1 MRPIKLTIS
10 AFGPY
15 AGRTVIDMDALGQ
28 SGLYL
33 ITGDTGAGKTTIF
46 DAICY
51 CLYGDASGNNRTPS
65 MLRSKYA
72 DNDTPTEVELVFSHR
87 QKEYIVKRNP
97 SYMRKS
103 KRGADKLT
111 EEKASAQLT
120 TADGVVIVGNED
132 VKREVIKLLGVDR
145 EQFTQISMLAQGD
158 FMKLLLAG
166 SDTRKEIFRNLFATT
181 SYQRLERELASRRK
195 SLEEE
200 CKSARDS
207 VNLYISGIMCD
218 EESPLI
224 NKIKNAQMGSTP
236 VAEVLELLDELIMTD
251 ANNDKKMSARI
262 DEVDEKI
269 NETNVLIGKAQEL
282 IKSGDRLDAIKT
294 EIEDSETTAK
304 SYDDAYKNAKEEL
317 KKREGLASDLEK
329 INIKLPMY
337 ERLDELI
344 FDLEKNIKEKEN
356 LIGEYSAREE
366 ERIEKLNEINA
377 LKEELGLLKDAG
389 EIQIRLENEIEK
401 CDIQIQQINEL
412 IDICVN
418 YDNKIDEYN
427 NLKQKYIDADEKYR
441 LCREKYEQLDK
452 AYRDGAAGILAE
464 GLSEGVPCPVCG
476 SCTHP
481 NLAIC
486 SSEVPNKDVVDKAKE
501 ESDAAH
507 NSASELSLA
516 ASATKGAADGI
527 KENIINRTQEIIG
540 ECDFVQIKEKL
551 EIAKKEAADSKKY
564 NEMQFEEERKRVS
577 RKETIEKILPEKD
590 EKYHETESRIAQI
603 KSLEAGLD
611 ARINELTK
619 QKENTS
625 HELEYENKEQALGEV
640 ERLEK
645 CISTIVN
652 TYEKAEEE
660 YNRFHSH
667 MSELRGQ
674 EKELTK
680 LLSNTIK
687 YDYESL
693 LNQSEELSLKK
704 RDYREQHQQIM
715 TRKNANESAKQGIQ
729 KQSNELNLLEHRLSS
744 VAALSNTANG
754 NISQKD
760 KITLEAYV
768 QGTFFDRIVDR
779 ANLRFFTMT
788 NGQYELKRV
797 VEAESLTKKAGL
809 ELAVKDYYNGTM
821 RNVRTLSGG
830 ESFMASLS
838 LALGLS
844 DEVQSSS
851 GGIQIDTMFV
861 DEGFGSLDSE
871 SLVQAYNALA
881 SLTDGNRL
889 VGIISHVEELKNKI
903 DKQIV
908 VTKEKTGGSSVK
920 VIEG

>member
-15 AGRTVIDMDALGQ
+15 AGRTVINMDALGQ

-72 DNDTPTEVELVFSHR
+72 DSDTPTEVELVFSHR
-87 QKEYIVKRNP
+87 EKEYTVKRNP
-97 SYMRKS
+97 SYMRRS
-103 KRGADKLT
+103 KRGANKLT
-111 EEKASAQLT
+111 EEKASAQIT
-120 TADGVVIVGNED
+120 TADGVVIIGNED
-132 VKREVIKLLGVDR
+132 VKREIIKLLGVDR

-207 VNLYISGIMCD
+207 VNQYISGIVCD

-224 NKIKNAQMGSTP
+224 NKVKNAQAGSTP
-236 VAEVLELLDELIMTD
+236 VADVIELLDELILTD
-251 ANNDKKMSARI
+251 SNNDKKMSTKL
-262 DEVDEKI
+262 DEIDEKI

-282 IKSGDRLDAIKT
+282 IKSRDRLEAIKK
-294 EIEDSETTAK
+294 EIAESETIAK
-304 SYDDAYKNAKEEL
+304 SYDDSYKKAKDEL

-344 FDLEKNIKEKEN
+344 YDLEKNVKEKDT
-356 LIGEYSAREE
+356 LFGEYSALEE
-366 ERIEKLNEINA
+366 ERTARLNEINA
-377 LKEELGLLKDAG
+377 LKEELSRLKNAG
-389 EIQIRLENEIEK
+389 ENQIRLENEIEK
-401 CDIQIQQINEL
+401 CGVQIQQINDL
-412 IDICVN
+412 TDICVT
-418 YDNKIDEYN
+418 YDDKVDEYKK
-427 NLKQKYIDADEKYR
+427 LKQKYIDADEKYR

-486 SSEVPNKDVVDKAKE
+486 SLEVPNKDVVDKAKE

-516 ASATKGAADGI
+516 ASATKGTVDGI

-540 ECDFVQIKEKL
+540 ECDFSLIKERL
-551 EIAKKEAADSKKY
+551 EIANKEAVDNKKY
-564 NEMQFEEERKRVS
+564 NEMQLEEEKKRVS

-590 EKYHETESRIAQI
+590 EKHHEMESRIAQI

-619 QKENTS
+619 QKDNTS
-625 HELEYENKEQALGEV
+625 HELEYENKSQALKEID
-640 ERLEK
+640 RLEN
-645 CISTIVN
+645 CISTIIK
-652 TYEKAEEE
+652 TYENAEAE
-660 YNRFHSH
+660 YNRFQSH
-667 MSELRGQ
+667 MSEVRGQ

-680 LLSNTIK
+680 LLSNAIE

-704 RDYREQHQQIM
+704 RDFREQHQQIL
-715 TRKNANESAKQGIQ
+715 TRKNANETAKQGIQ
-729 KQSNELNLLEHRLSS
+729 KQSNELNQLEHRLSS
-744 VAALSNTANG
+744 VVALSNTANG

-760 KITLEAYV
+760 IP
-768 QGTFFDRIVDR
+768 
-779 ANLRFFTMT
+779 
-788 NGQYELKRV
+788 
-797 VEAESLTKKAGL
+797 
-809 ELAVKDYYNGTM
+809 
-821 RNVRTLSGG
+821 
-830 ESFMASLS
+830 
-838 LALGLS
+838 
-844 DEVQSSS
+844 EVLPFW
-851 GGIQIDTMFV
+851 IQV
-861 DEGFGSLDSE
+861 W
-871 SLVQAYNALA
+871 
-881 SLTDGNRL
+881 
-889 VGIISHVEELKNKI
+889 
-903 DKQIV
+903 
-908 VTKEKTGGSSVK
+908 
-920 VIEG
+920 